1 MISFIMLAK
10 NESKRIRQG
19 IDSLISS
26 KYEKFELIVID
37 DNSDDNTFDLVK
49 NYSVKDKRIRI
60 FKNKFIGKVKG
71 TNYGY
76 KLSSG
81 KLIKFID
88 ADDILLPEFFF
99 EIKNISSGFSHCHAA
114 TIVTNELKSI
124 TKYIIN
130 PSIVY
135 RDPIEI
141 TSKLISLPK
150 WCWTFSREVADKIFP
165 IPEGMPIEDLWM
177 SLRAKEF
184 SKKILISKKSL
195 YLYRQHEGQ
204 DYGGILNYNYELVK
218 LRSERSL
225 KAIKVLN
232 NMIAYKNV
240 NFSYL
245 EKYLNILINRSNI
258 SMILSSGL
266 LIKDIFKAI
275 LILYFPRLASYSTV
289 LKWKIDSYL

>member
-1 MISFIMLAK
+1 MLAK

-225 KAIKVLN
+225 KEIKVLN

-289 LKWKIDSYL
+289 LKWKIDSHL

>member
-1 MISFIMLAK
+1 M
-10 NESKRIRQG
+10 
-19 IDSLISS
+19 SLISS

-289 LKWKIDSYL
+289 LKWKIGVLIILNEKISCFLRRNETFF